1 MLLLLEEITT
11 RPQRAEAAVARLRA
25 PGHALMSAQI
35 GPGMNRLL
43 RASLHATPPTP
54 RLGPDADIAQVQPR
68 ILHPRARGEAL
79 PDAGAGGIVTRRWF
93 ILPRDDVDELIA
105 ISTRAWAGWEA
116 DTAGRAYGL
125 WRDARDTSE
134 GAAQVMLMTHYPSL
148 HAWEQSR
155 YWKPGAE
162 AQARRAEWAAL
173 FARRRALLLDTWVE
187 VWGAS

>member
-11 RPQRAEAAVARLRA
+11 RPQRAEAAAARLRA
-25 PGHALMSAQI
+25 PGHVLMTAQI

-79 PDAGAGGIVTRRWF
+79 PEPAIGGIVTRRWF
-93 ILPRDDVDELIA
+93 ILPRDDVDELID
-105 ISTRAWAGWEA
+105 ISTRAWTGCEA
-116 DTAGRAYGL
+116 DTAGHPYGL
-125 WRDARDTSE
+125 WRDARDTPE

-148 HAWEQSR
+148 NAWEQSR
-155 YWKPGAE
+155 YWKPSAE
-162 AQARRAEWAAL
+162 AQARRAEWGAL
-173 FARRRALLLDTWVE
+173 FARRRAMLLDTRVE
-187 VWGAS
+187 VWGVS